1 MNPKTVRRMFCRC
14 LSPIAALLLISQFGD
29 AVADD
34 YQYKFEQILI
44 SKATAEEP
52 RRDAVSVDLAKTYLE
67 QGSLAWSGE
76 RKCVSCHTNGTYMV
90 TRPALSDSLGQP
102 PEDTRLFF
110 LTTLSKLQEEKLDRL
125 KQSTR
130 PAQIIYIAAGLSEW
144 DAHVSKQLSPET
156 EKSLEL
162 MFAIQNENGTWGS
175 LDCWPPFESDAY
187 HEATVAAMAAATAPG
202 WLQKVEASD
211 NAALK
216 ASIEKLKTYLRTE
229 KPAHDYS
236 RTLLLWANSRMTELL
251 TAEQKQELIDALV
264 KHQRVDGGW
273 SIRTFAAPETW
284 GSGNRAAKLKAEPE
298 FADPPSDGHMTGLA
312 IIVLRE
318 AGVGADD
325 ARVQKGITWL
335 KANQRE
341 SGRWWTRSL
350 NTDTWHFITYSGT
363 AYPLLALQ
371 MCDEL
376 PKATVARNP

>member
-1 MNPKTVRRMFCRC
+1 MNPKTAFTKLVRYV
-14 LSPIAALLLISQFGD
+14 SPVAALCLLLSLNH
-29 AVADD
+29 AAAED
-34 YQYKFEQILI
+34 YQYKFEQITI
-44 SKATAEEP
+44 SRPSAEEP
-52 RRDAVSVDLAKTYLE
+52 KREAVSVDLAKTYLE

-90 TRPALSDSLGQP
+90 TRPALSASLGQP
-102 PEDTRLFF
+102 PEDTRQFF

-144 DAHVSKQLSPET
+144 DAHVAKQLSPET

-162 MFAIQNENGTWGS
+162 MFSIQTENGTWGS

-202 WLQKVEASD
+202 WLQKAEASD

-216 ASIEKLKTYLRTE
+216 AGIEKLKNYLRTE

-236 RTLLLWANSRMTELL
+236 RTLLLWANSRMTDLL
-251 TAEQKQELIDALV
+251 SAEQKQELIDALA
-264 KHQRVDGGW
+264 KHQRADGGW

-284 GSGNRAAKLKAEPE
+284 GSGNRAPNLKAEPE

-312 IIVLRE
+312 VIVLRE
-318 AGVGADD
+318 AGIGADD
-325 ARVQKGITWL
+325 ARVQKGIAWL

-371 MCDEL
+371 MCDEI
-376 PKATVARNP
+376 PKATVAQNP